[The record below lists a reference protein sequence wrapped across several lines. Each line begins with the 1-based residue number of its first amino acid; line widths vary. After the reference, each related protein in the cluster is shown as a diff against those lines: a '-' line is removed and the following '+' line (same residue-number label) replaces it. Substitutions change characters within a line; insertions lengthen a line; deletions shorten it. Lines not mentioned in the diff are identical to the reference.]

1 MSHRQHD
8 DLEPA
13 SGCLFWVLAMA
24 LVWALL
30 VLALM
35 TLHTCYQGGK
45 MRYALR
51 LLPTTSTLEVIATA
65 LDPNATKLY
74 LASFDVDARG
84 GIGSEVLTDDIRKAL
99 LFETQHEAML
109 AWNTQSTVR
118 PYRPDG
124 KPNRPLTAYSMTVE
138 PFNEAHGNA

>member
-51 LLPTTSTLEVIATA
+51 LLPTTSTLEVLATA
-65 LDPNATKLY
+65 LDPNSTKLY

-84 GIGSEVLTDDIRKAL
+84 GIGSEVLTDDIRKAM
-99 LFETQHEAML
+99 LFETQHTKRCWRGIRRAPSDRID
-109 AWNTQSTVR
+109 Q
-118 PYRPDG
+118 
-124 KPNRPLTAYSMTVE
+124 TASPTGRS
-138 PFNEAHGNA
+138 PPTR